1 MINDKIESKYRELSI
16 KYKTKVFYYY
26 DNLLKKVFKNNGA
39 NHFEKKPT
47 SLMKMQNIIENF
59 MKKN

>member
-26 DNLLKKVFKNNGA
+26 DNLLKKVFKNMYR
-39 NHFEKKPT
+39 FLLKKKT
-47 SLMKMQNIIENF
+47 YHINDIYETKLNV
-59 MKKN
+59 